1 MSSKATAVKG
11 FSIKSVGWI
20 LPHQKFHPVWG
31 CIAVSPKADANIF
44 RMEETTIARPLR
56 LSRMSMED
64 MAANGLSLAKSA
76 PKLGKNLE
84 NRMKLRYDMSAN
96 SLACQE
102 KEVKIMASPKTVKG
116 SLHDE
121 DGTWIVRARVFD
133 PTTGKVRQRS
143 KSTGLKVKDKTKR
156 RAEQA
161 MREIVAAWEQ
171 EANSFPKEEQ
181 EKEAPMF
188 SEYIKGW
195 LSNKDLSVRP
205 NTAKSYRDYARVHI
219 LPALGEHRVDTITW
233 RTLQEFCDRMLASH
247 SKSTVKKF
255 FIVIRGALDDAVR
268 DEAIQANPE
277 HLVKWPKAERAQV
290 ARILAPDEIVKLLD
304 AVEQAGEPIRAA
316 VTLALFYGLRRSEVC
331 GLRWVDIDFQ
341 QGTLH
346 VRHTVTQNGS
356 LILDDD
362 HTKTRGSNR
371 TLALVEQT
379 VPYLKALRNEQRG
392 SGLIVDKVV
401 AWPDGRPVRP
411 DGIKSM
417 FRTILKRAGIEK
429 ARFYDLRHTAAT
441 MLANAGVPPK
451 QLQAFLGHDDVEVT
465 LGVYVHAPDNAASEV
480 SGRMDEMMGKLC
492 FPEGCSDFCS
502 EQSKVV
508 RLG

>member
-1 MSSKATAVKG
+1 MSREDLAVRGLLTTKPLEKRAKLKYDKAV
-11 FSIKSVGWI
+11 
-20 LPHQKFHPVWG
+20 
-31 CIAVSPKADANIF
+31 D
-44 RMEETTIARPLR
+44 
-56 LSRMSMED
+56 
-64 MAANGLSLAKSA
+64 
-76 PKLGKNLE
+76 
-84 NRMKLRYDMSAN
+84 

-102 KEVKIMASPKTVKG
+102 KEVLKIMASPKTVKG

-133 PTTGKVRQRS
+133 PSTGKIRQRS

-161 MREIVAAWEQ
+161 MKEIVEAWEA
-171 EANSFPKEEQ
+171 EANAIPTEKPKEI
-181 EKEAPMF
+181 PLF

-195 LSNKDLSVRP
+195 LANKDLSVRP
-205 NTAKSYRDYARVHI
+205 NTAKSYRDYAKVHI
-219 LPALGEHRVDTITW
+219 LPALGDYPVNAITW
-233 RTLQEFCDRMLASH
+233 RLLQDFCDRMLADH

-268 DEAIQANPE
+268 DEAIQASPE
-277 HLVKWPKAERAQV
+277 HLVKWPKAERVQK
-290 ARILAPDEIVKLLD
+290 ARALSKDEVSRLLE
-304 AVEQAGEPIRAA
+304 AAAEAGEPMRAA

-331 GLRWVDIDFQ
+331 GLRWIDLDFSK
-341 QGTLH
+341 GTLH

-371 TLALVEQT
+371 TLALVDQT
-379 VPYLKALRNEQRG
+379 VPYLKRLRAEQLR
-392 SGLIVDKVV
+392 SGLLVDKVV

-429 ARFYDLRHTAAT
+429 ARFHDLRHTAAT

-451 QLQAFLGHDDVEVT
+451 QLQAFLGHDDIEMT
-465 LGVYVHAPDNAASEV
+465 LGVYVHASDNAAAETSQK
-480 SGRMDEMMGKLC
+480 MGEAMSSIH
-492 FPEGCSDFCS
+492 FGESCSDFCS
-502 EQSKVV
+502 ELTSRAADAK
-508 RLG
+508 